1 MTFQEREQE
10 RKKFL
15 DEFLSKVKEL
25 DAKRLEE
32 SEFKIGDKV
41 EVTWRS
47 RDFGKE
53 KSKAVVS
60 HVIIRGEGFHYYF
73 NKMKLDGKESKH
85 ALYLPKY
92 SQIINMKHL

>member
-1 MTFQEREQE
+1 MTFNELEQE
-10 RKKFL
+10 RRRFL
-15 DEFLSKVKEL
+15 DDFLSKVKEL
-25 DAKRLEE
+25 DDKRLEE

-60 HVIIRGEGFHYYF
+60 YVVIRGDGFHYYF
-73 NKMKLDGKESKH
+73 NKMKVDGNESKH
-85 ALYLPKY
+85 PLYLPKY
-92 SQIINMKHL
+92 SQIISMKHL